1 MKLIDATVVLNHIE
15 KTKKELNTTNPSN
28 NSAFGKGWD
37 AGFIRGIDNIKGL
50 VKDII
55 IEDEIPLA
63 NPSDMIPKS
72 EFFRL
77 LEAIQ
82 ERSEDW
88 DECNFIDGIMEAYK

>member
-1 MKLIDATVVLNHIE
+1 MKLIDAEVVLNYIDATRE
-15 KTKKELNTTNPSN
+15 EVAEDSSPS
-28 NSAFGKGWD
+28 SDAYIRGWD
-37 AGFIRGIDNIKGL
+37 AGYTDGFSAVRDF

-63 NPSDMIPKS
+63 TPSDMIPKS
-72 EFFRL
+72 EFIRL

>member
-1 MKLIDATVVLNHIE
+1 M
-15 KTKKELNTTNPSN
+15 
-28 NSAFGKGWD
+28 
-37 AGFIRGIDNIKGL
+37 
-50 VKDII
+50 KDII

-63 NPSDMIPKS
+63 TPSDMIPKS
-72 EFFRL
+72 EFIRL

>member
-1 MKLIDATVVLNHIE
+1 MKLIDATVVLNHIDKAE
-15 KTKKELNTTNPSN
+15 EEFGNTFASGTD
-28 NSAFGKGWD
+28 FEKGWD
-37 AGFIRGIDNIKGL
+37 EGYLDGFGAIKDL
-50 VKDII
+50 VEDII

-63 NPSDMIPKS
+63 TPSDMIPKS
-72 EFFRL
+72 EFIRL